1 MTAPRKIARRSLPL
15 LALAATI
22 GPAAADI
29 INLSLAF
36 QGARLVHFIVM
47 VGIVLFILVHVGLTL
62 IVPRTLLAMVVGRA
76 TEPRHIVTSEDA
88 R

>member
-1 MTAPRKIARRSLPL
+1 
-15 LALAATI
+15 
-22 GPAAADI
+22 
-29 INLSLAF
+29 
-36 QGARLVHFIVM
+36 M